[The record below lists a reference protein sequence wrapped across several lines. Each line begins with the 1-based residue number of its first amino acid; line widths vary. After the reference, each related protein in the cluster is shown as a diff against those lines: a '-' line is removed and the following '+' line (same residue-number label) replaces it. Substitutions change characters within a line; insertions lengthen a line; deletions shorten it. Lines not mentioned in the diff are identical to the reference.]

1 MARVKLK
8 DHEKQAFKK
17 AYNRRCYMCREIKP
31 SKELQIDH
39 IIPPHRLQQAINEN
53 YIDSSFDVDAYHN
66 YACICE
72 SCNKD
77 KEDILIPK
85 VLVLLEKAKAKI
97 PEVKSEVQRLRKQEL
112 EDQEDQIIKIVRQWN
127 KSGKLNTPKIHD
139 EFSNILNE
147 YIKHQVTNITL
158 RSESAIEIIDNKLIT
173 NHELDNF
180 RTKIQTS
187 QEMVFGYG
195 NTSCLVL
202 EEGIQFYPLS
212 IYLSHRRLYKR
223 EFFTQSQKELI
234 FELTFYAILLKDN
247 KAVLI
252 SISNVDVGFD
262 NLDYKEEIEPGY
274 QLPLFDTSNPFDE
287 IIRQRYSDHRSF
299 WSKIRRN
306 LLELTNVSRIVM
318 QYIRDLFK
326 DVNE

>member
-1 MARVKLK
+1 
-8 DHEKQAFKK
+8 
-17 AYNRRCYMCREIKP
+17 
-31 SKELQIDH
+31 
-39 IIPPHRLQQAINEN
+39 
-53 YIDSSFDVDAYHN
+53 
-66 YACICE
+66 
-72 SCNKD
+72 
-77 KEDILIPK
+77 
-85 VLVLLEKAKAKI
+85 
-97 PEVKSEVQRLRKQEL
+97 
-112 EDQEDQIIKIVRQWN
+112 
-127 KSGKLNTPKIHD
+127 
-139 EFSNILNE
+139 
-147 YIKHQVTNITL
+147 
-158 RSESAIEIIDNKLIT
+158 
-173 NHELDNF
+173 
-180 RTKIQTS
+180 
-187 QEMVFGYG
+187 
-195 NTSCLVL
+195 
-202 EEGIQFYPLS
+202 
-212 IYLSHRRLYKR
+212 YLSHRRLYKR